1 MADSSGM
8 RAGLKGNVE
17 EALRLFASEAEW
29 GGLNLAETEF
39 VLEETLKCYGST
51 FDGEMIRSLFAFY
64 RRYLGMADVA
74 RRQRLLSRMTEFIS
88 SGHQPRHVALLCF
101 ISADTDGQI
110 TSGAALDLAMVT
122 PPDKGDPLTGPKLV
136 AFHGCG
142 GVRAK
147 LGKPGSDDEGDVAA
161 GLLLLGDM
169 RLLPLLEEIWARLTP
184 EGRRRM
190 VQRRSNLVS
199 AVMIE
204 FLLRRLEADKEEEY
218 FGELG
223 AALHNLPAIAAQQPI
238 NAVLD
243 IRRNFGLPPG
253 KEPMELLSHED
264 IPTAFARFRPRLQA
278 LIDRESGPIKV
289 LNATIS
295 VWAEAAGWSQESE
308 AEDEEEVEED
318 DGLDDEDDIE
328 TFPNVSSEEL
338 RDEFLKISSELD
350 PPSEVMAYCNPYDV
364 RDVTP
369 DELAQEFAPQSF
381 FPLLVTGIF
390 NPFGPTVCVY
400 GVQKSG
406 PFSWSIVNFQ
416 LNPFSCTKGMIALLD
431 EEKVSFDP
439 GEFDIEESRKRVS
452 FVSRG
457 RTTPSLDVAHE
468 VITKVVLAESKLL
481 TSFTLCVASARVSK
495 AKSLERMTLVYQSLP
510 KARQDLDDLRDKK
523 KRNDPWARADMEE
536 IMKRV
541 ANPGPDPL
549 PLSADEAKELARLV
563 SSLEQQRIEM
573 TNLQAAWEGATDFS
587 PLTPVMTREQLLK
600 ALVLL
605 APDMPNLLNHKG
617 PFYPDDLTADVPGG
631 MTKNTSGTTTAAP
644 TAGLAP
650 AKAVERVKDMDSPAG
665 EERTMSPAEKIAA
678 AMATPPEKK
687 DETTVPKFD
696 GLLGCLGPFTG
707 LELMLGFWAIVW
719 ALICTEWVLAL
730 ALACFFF
737 LQFLKVMLITSRI
750 AWSRWFAVFN
760 YGWVL
765 AYLVYRIDRH
775 NTYAQ
780 PMTGAGLLLVQIMTI
795 TAGVMGFIYLSYFRF
810 AKTMREAPEVKN

>member
-1 MADSSGM
+1 MTDGSGM
-8 RAGLKGNVE
+8 RASLKGNVE
-17 EALRLFASEAEW
+17 EALRFFASEAEW
-29 GGLNLAETEF
+29 DGLNLAETEF

-51 FDGEMIRSLFAFY
+51 FDGAMILELFKFY
-64 RRYLGMADVA
+64 RRYLGMADVG
-74 RRQRLLSRMTEFIS
+74 RRQQLLTRMTEFLSNGQQHRSI
-88 SGHQPRHVALLCF
+88 ALLCF

-110 TSGAALDLAMVT
+110 TSGAALDLAMVM
-122 PPDKGDPLTGPKLV
+122 PADKGDPLTGPKFA

-169 RLLPLLEEIWARLTP
+169 RLLPLLEEIWERLTP

-190 VQRRSNLVS
+190 VRRRSNLVS

-295 VWAEAAGWSQESE
+295 VWAAAAGWSPESE
-308 AEDEEEVEED
+308 ADDADEIEED
-318 DGLDDEDDIE
+318 DDLDDEDDVE

-338 RDEFLKISSELD
+338 REEFLKISSELD
-350 PPSEVMAYCNPYDV
+350 PPPEVMAYCNPYDV

-369 DELAQEFAPQSF
+369 DELAHEFAPQSF

-431 EEKVSFDP
+431 EGKVSFDP

-495 AKSLERMTLVYQSLP
+495 AKSLERMTLVCQALP

-536 IMKRV
+536 VMKRV

-563 SSLEQQRIEM
+563 LSHEQQRIEM

-617 PFYPDDLTADVPGG
+617 PFYPDDLTQDVPGG
-631 MTKNTSGTTTAAP
+631 KPQKSSVTAPVA
-644 TAGLAP
+644 TAGKQP
-650 AKAVERVKDMDSPAG
+650 V
-665 EERTMSPAEKIAA
+665 AE
-678 AMATPPEKK
+678 EKK
-687 DETTVPKFD
+687 TVESTKGSGMPKYRGVLYLIYMLGPIEALLSLVTALWALFCAEWM
-696 GLLGCLGPFTG
+696 LLG
-707 LELMLGFWAIVW
+707 AIVVFT
-719 ALICTEWVLAL
+719 ALN
-730 ALACFFF
+730 F
-737 LQFLKVMLITSRI
+737 LRLGGVSMRD
-750 AWSRWFAVFN
+750 AWTRWFAVGL
-760 YGWVL
+760 YGLMLGYVG
-765 AYLVYRIDRH
+765 YRIHLH
-775 NTYAQ
+775 NLSGL
-780 PMTGAGLLLVQIMTI
+780 PSGAAFLLLDVLVFWFGPMCFLNLIC
-795 TAGVMGFIYLSYFRF
+795 FDY
-810 AKTMREAPEVKN
+810 AKQMREAPYEPA

>member
-1 MADSSGM
+1 MTDGSGM
-8 RAGLKGNVE
+8 RASLKGNVE
-17 EALRLFASEAEW
+17 EALRFFASEAEW
-29 GGLNLAETEF
+29 DGLNLAETEF

-51 FDGEMIRSLFAFY
+51 FDGAMILELFKFY
-64 RRYLGMADVA
+64 RRYLGMADVG
-74 RRQRLLSRMTEFIS
+74 RRQQLLTRMTEFLSNGQQHRSI
-88 SGHQPRHVALLCF
+88 ALLCF

-110 TSGAALDLAMVT
+110 TSGAALDLAMVM
-122 PPDKGDPLTGPKLV
+122 PADKGDPLTGPKFA

-169 RLLPLLEEIWARLTP
+169 RLLPLLEEIWERLTP

-190 VQRRSNLVS
+190 VRRRSNLVS
-199 AVMIE
+199 ALMIE

-223 AALHNLPAIAAQQPI
+223 AALHNLPALAAKQPI

-295 VWAEAAGWSQESE
+295 VWAEAAGWSPESE
-308 AEDEEEVEED
+308 ADDADEIEED
-318 DGLDDEDDIE
+318 DDLDDEDDVE

-338 RDEFLKISSELD
+338 REEFLKISSELD
-350 PPSEVMAYCNPYDV
+350 PPPEVMAYCNPYDV

-369 DELAQEFAPQSF
+369 DELAHEFAPQSF

-431 EEKVSFDP
+431 EGKVSFDP

-495 AKSLERMTLVYQSLP
+495 AKSLERMTLVCQALP

-536 IMKRV
+536 VMKRV

-563 SSLEQQRIEM
+563 LSHEQQRIEM

-617 PFYPDDLTADVPGG
+617 PFYPDDLTQDVPGG
-631 MTKNTSGTTTAAP
+631 KPQKSSVTAPVA
-644 TAGLAP
+644 TAGKQP
-650 AKAVERVKDMDSPAG
+650 V
-665 EERTMSPAEKIAA
+665 AE
-678 AMATPPEKK
+678 EKK
-687 DETTVPKFD
+687 TVESTKGSGMPKYRGVLYLIYMLGPIEALLSLVTALWALFCAEWM
-696 GLLGCLGPFTG
+696 LLG
-707 LELMLGFWAIVW
+707 AIVVFT
-719 ALICTEWVLAL
+719 ALN
-730 ALACFFF
+730 F
-737 LQFLKVMLITSRI
+737 LRLGGVSMRD
-750 AWSRWFAVFN
+750 AWTRWFAVGL
-760 YGWVL
+760 YGLMLGYVG
-765 AYLVYRIDRH
+765 YRIHLH
-775 NTYAQ
+775 NLSGL
-780 PMTGAGLLLVQIMTI
+780 PSGAAFLLLDVLVFWFGPMCFLNLIC
-795 TAGVMGFIYLSYFRF
+795 FDY
-810 AKTMREAPEVKN
+810 AKQMREAPDEPA

>member
-1 MADSSGM
+1 MTDGSGM
-8 RAGLKGNVE
+8 RASLKGNVE
-17 EALRLFASEAEW
+17 EALRFFASEAEW
-29 GGLNLAETEF
+29 DGLNLAETEF

-51 FDGEMIRSLFAFY
+51 FDGAMILELFKFY
-64 RRYLGMADVA
+64 RRYLGMADVG
-74 RRQRLLSRMTEFIS
+74 RRQQLLTRMTEFLSNGQQHRSI
-88 SGHQPRHVALLCF
+88 ALLCF

-110 TSGAALDLAMVT
+110 TSGAALDLAMVM
-122 PPDKGDPLTGPKLV
+122 PADKGDPLTGPKFA

-169 RLLPLLEEIWARLTP
+169 RLLPLLEEIWERLTP

-190 VQRRSNLVS
+190 VLRRSNLVS
-199 AVMIE
+199 ALMIE

-223 AALHNLPAIAAQQPI
+223 AALHNLPALAAKQPI

-243 IRRNFGLPPG
+243 IRRNFGLPAG
-253 KEPMELLSHED
+253 KEPMELLGHED

-295 VWAEAAGWSQESE
+295 VWAEAAGWSPESE
-308 AEDEEEVEED
+308 ADDADEIEED
-318 DGLDDEDDIE
+318 DDLDDEDDVE

-338 RDEFLKISSELD
+338 REEFLKISSELD
-350 PPSEVMAYCNPYDV
+350 PPPEVMAYCNPYDV

-369 DELAQEFAPQSF
+369 DELAHEFAPQSF

-431 EEKVSFDP
+431 EGKVSFDP

-495 AKSLERMTLVYQSLP
+495 AKSLERMTLVCQALP

-536 IMKRV
+536 VMKRV

-563 SSLEQQRIEM
+563 LSHEQQRIEM

-617 PFYPDDLTADVPGG
+617 PFYPDDLTQDVPGG
-631 MTKNTSGTTTAAP
+631 KPQKSSVTAPVA
-644 TAGLAP
+644 TAGKQP
-650 AKAVERVKDMDSPAG
+650 V
-665 EERTMSPAEKIAA
+665 AE
-678 AMATPPEKK
+678 EKK
-687 DETTVPKFD
+687 TVESTKGSGMPKYRGVLYLIYMLGPIEALLSLVTALWALFCAEWM
-696 GLLGCLGPFTG
+696 LLG
-707 LELMLGFWAIVW
+707 AIVVFT
-719 ALICTEWVLAL
+719 ALN
-730 ALACFFF
+730 F
-737 LQFLKVMLITSRI
+737 LRLGGVSMRD
-750 AWSRWFAVFN
+750 AWTRWFAVGL
-760 YGWVL
+760 YGLMLGYVG
-765 AYLVYRIDRH
+765 YRIHLH
-775 NTYAQ
+775 NLSGL
-780 PMTGAGLLLVQIMTI
+780 PSGAAFLLLDVLVFWFGPMCFLNLIC
-795 TAGVMGFIYLSYFRF
+795 FDY
-810 AKTMREAPEVKN
+810 AKQMREAPDEPA

>member
-1 MADSSGM
+1 MTDGSGM
-8 RAGLKGNVE
+8 RASLKGNVE
-17 EALRLFASEAEW
+17 EALRFFASEAEW
-29 GGLNLAETEF
+29 DGLNLAETEF

-51 FDGEMIRSLFAFY
+51 FDGAMILELFKFY
-64 RRYLGMADVA
+64 RRYLGMADVG
-74 RRQRLLSRMTEFIS
+74 RRQQLLTRMTEFLSNGQQHRSI
-88 SGHQPRHVALLCF
+88 ALLCF

-110 TSGAALDLAMVT
+110 TSGAALDLAMVM
-122 PPDKGDPLTGPKLV
+122 PADKGDPLTGPKFA

-169 RLLPLLEEIWARLTP
+169 RLLPLLEEIWERLTP

-190 VQRRSNLVS
+190 VRRRSNLVS

-295 VWAEAAGWSQESE
+295 VWAAAAGWSPESE
-308 AEDEEEVEED
+308 ADDADEIEED
-318 DGLDDEDDIE
+318 DDLDDEDDVE

-338 RDEFLKISSELD
+338 REEFLKISSELD
-350 PPSEVMAYCNPYDV
+350 PPPEVMAYCNPYDV

-369 DELAQEFAPQSF
+369 DELAHEFAPQSF

-431 EEKVSFDP
+431 EDKVSFDP

-495 AKSLERMTLVYQSLP
+495 AKSLERMTLVCQALP

-536 IMKRV
+536 VMKRV

-563 SSLEQQRIEM
+563 LSHEQQRIEM

-617 PFYPDDLTADVPGG
+617 PFYPDDLTQDVPGG
-631 MTKNTSGTTTAAP
+631 KPQKSSVTAPVA
-644 TAGLAP
+644 TAGKQP
-650 AKAVERVKDMDSPAG
+650 V
-665 EERTMSPAEKIAA
+665 AE
-678 AMATPPEKK
+678 EKK
-687 DETTVPKFD
+687 TVESTKGSGMPKYRGVLYLIYMLGPIEALLSLVTALWALFCAEWM
-696 GLLGCLGPFTG
+696 LLG
-707 LELMLGFWAIVW
+707 AIVVFT
-719 ALICTEWVLAL
+719 ALN
-730 ALACFFF
+730 F
-737 LQFLKVMLITSRI
+737 LRLGGVSMRD
-750 AWSRWFAVFN
+750 AWTRWFAVGL
-760 YGWVL
+760 YGLMLGYVG
-765 AYLVYRIDRH
+765 YRIHLH
-775 NTYAQ
+775 NLSGL
-780 PMTGAGLLLVQIMTI
+780 PSGAAFLLLDVLVFWFGPMCFLNLIC
-795 TAGVMGFIYLSYFRF
+795 FDY
-810 AKTMREAPEVKN
+810 AKQMREAPDEPA

>member
-1 MADSSGM
+1 
-8 RAGLKGNVE
+8 
-17 EALRLFASEAEW
+17 
-29 GGLNLAETEF
+29 
-39 VLEETLKCYGST
+39 
-51 FDGEMIRSLFAFY
+51 
-64 RRYLGMADVA
+64 
-74 RRQRLLSRMTEFIS
+74 
-88 SGHQPRHVALLCF
+88 
-101 ISADTDGQI
+101 
-110 TSGAALDLAMVT
+110 
-122 PPDKGDPLTGPKLV
+122 
-136 AFHGCG
+136 
-142 GVRAK
+142 
-147 LGKPGSDDEGDVAA
+147 
-161 GLLLLGDM
+161 
-169 RLLPLLEEIWARLTP
+169 
-184 EGRRRM
+184 M

-223 AALHNLPAIAAQQPI
+223 AALHNLPAIAAKQPI
-238 NAVLD
+238 KAVLD

-264 IPTAFARFRPRLQA
+264 IPAAFARFRPRLQA

-295 VWAEAAGWSQESE
+295 VWAEAAGWSPPAETDD
-308 AEDEEEVEED
+308 EDEGEED
-318 DGLDDEDDIE
+318 DDLDDEDDVE

-338 RDEFLKISSELD
+338 REEFLKISSELD
-350 PPSEVMAYCNPYDV
+350 PPPEVMAYCNPYDV

-452 FVSRG
+452 VVSRG

-495 AKSLERMTLVYQSLP
+495 AKSLERMTLVYQALP

-536 IMKRV
+536 VMKRV

-563 SSLEQQRIEM
+563 LSHEQQRIEM

-617 PFYPDDLTADVPGG
+617 PFYPDDLTQDVPGG
-631 MTKNTSGTTTAAP
+631 KPQKSSVTAPVA
-644 TAGLAP
+644 TAGKQPVAEEQ
-650 AKAVERVKDMDSPAG
+650 KTVESTKGSGMPKYRGVLYLIYMLGPIEALLSLVTALWALFC
-665 EERTMSPAEKIAA
+665 AEW
-678 AMATPPEKK
+678 M
-687 DETTVPKFD
+687 
-696 GLLGCLGPFTG
+696 LLG
-707 LELMLGFWAIVW
+707 AIVVFT
-719 ALICTEWVLAL
+719 ALN
-730 ALACFFF
+730 F
-737 LQFLKVMLITSRI
+737 LRLGGVSMRD
-750 AWSRWFAVFN
+750 AWTRWFAVGL
-760 YGWVL
+760 YGLMLGYVG
-765 AYLVYRIDRH
+765 YRIHLH
-775 NTYAQ
+775 NLSGL
-780 PMTGAGLLLVQIMTI
+780 PSGASFLLLDVLVFWFGPMCFLNLIC
-795 TAGVMGFIYLSYFRF
+795 FDY
-810 AKTMREAPEVKN
+810 AKQMREAPDEPA